1 VTEVIHVKR
10 GAGWRF
16 ASLGCVVFVGCAAFD
31 HHQCVDF
38 PSVFGPCS
46 WWHSLWEAA
55 KTLAIGCAGSA
66 AMLVASLWVSGMIS
80 FRSRRS

>member
-1 VTEVIHVKR
+1 VARVKS
-10 GAGWRF
+10 GVGWRLATLGF
-16 ASLGCVVFVGCAAFD
+16 AVFAGCSAFD

-38 PSVFGPCS
+38 PGIFGPCS

-55 KTLAIGCAGSA
+55 ESLAIGCAGSA
-66 AMLVASLWVSGMIS
+66 VMLVASLWVAGMIS